1 MFFCSFYLKSVLLS
15 DIPHPAVLPFL
26 QDIVLVGNHLV
37 SYIQYHISSDHP
49 RRVCDMMIS
58 EVIEVVS
65 HLNLHLLIEATQQLH
80 EVALQRRTDPATHAV
95 QNTLSHGVKW
105 MLVQKILVNHFH
117 PLCHLSHR

>member
-1 MFFCSFYLKSVLLS
+1 
-15 DIPHPAVLPFL
+15 
-26 QDIVLVGNHLV
+26 
-37 SYIQYHISSDHP
+37 
-49 RRVCDMMIS
+49 MMIG

-105 MLVQKILVNHFH
+105 MLVQKILVYHSNT
-117 PLCHLSHR
+117 LCHLSHR